1 MDTSESSADNGDGR
15 SESEGQAGAARP
27 AATAVPA
34 GRTGPPH
41 PAAVGLT
48 DPADTTAVGP
58 ADPAA
63 PTAPADRTDPAD
75 PAHDR
80 RNGWRRW
87 AMDTRPLRR
96 PAYRRLWSSTIV
108 TAVGSQLTA
117 VAVPKQIYDITG
129 SSAWVGY
136 ASFAGLLPLVVFALW
151 GGAIA
156 DSVDRRTLLLTTNTG
171 IAVTSLLF
179 WIQAVTGLGSVAVLM
194 VLLAVQQAFFGLNS
208 PARQASI
215 ARLVPKE
222 ELAAANALGSTV
234 MQTGL
239 VAGPLLAGALIPV
252 LGLAEL
258 YLIDALALC
267 ATVWAVHRLPALPP
281 LAAATAAAGRAGLR
295 GIVEGFRYISL
306 HQVLLLSFLADII
319 AMVFGMPRALF
330 PQLASTTYAP
340 YGEGLALGLLF
351 AAVPIGAVL
360 GGLLSGTFSRARR
373 HGLMVVVAVIAWG
386 AAVTGFGLSSNL
398 WVAVAFLVA
407 AGVADMV
414 SMVFRGAILLSAV
427 TDELRGR
434 MQGVFTVVVAGGPRL
449 ADVLH
454 GTAGSALGART
465 AVTAGGL
472 LVVVSILVLAATM
485 PALRRY
491 SVGA

>member
-1 MDTSESSADNGDGR
+1 MDTSKSNTDSAAAPQD
-15 SESEGQAGAARP
+15 AGAEVTERP
-27 AATAVPA
+27 
-34 GRTGPPH
+34 G
-41 PAAVGLT
+41 
-48 DPADTTAVGP
+48 
-58 ADPAA
+58 
-63 PTAPADRTDPAD
+63 
-75 PAHDR
+75 

-96 PAYRRLWSSTIV
+96 PAYRRLWSSTAV

-136 ASFAGLLPLVVFALW
+136 ASLAGLLPLVFFALW

-156 DSVDRRTLLLTTNTG
+156 DSMDRRKLLLITNCG

-179 WIQAVTGLGSVAVLM
+179 WIQAVTGLESVLVLM
-194 VLLAVQQAFFGLNS
+194 VLLALQQAFFGLNS
-208 PARQASI
+208 PARSASI
-215 ARLVPKE
+215 ARLVPAD
-222 ELAAANALGSTV
+222 ELPAANALGSTV
-234 MQTGL
+234 MQTGS
-239 VAGPLLAGALIPV
+239 VAGPMMAGALIP
-252 LGLAEL
+252 LIGLPEL

-267 ATVWAVHRLPALPP
+267 VTVWAVVKLPALPP
-281 LAAATAAAGRAGLR
+281 LDGGGSRRAGWR
-295 GIVEGFRYISL
+295 EVAAGFRYIAL
-306 HQVLLLSFLADII
+306 HKVLLLSFLADII

-330 PQLASTTYAP
+330 PQLAAETYAP

-373 HGLMVVVAVIAWG
+373 HGLMVIASVAAWG
-386 AAVTGFGLSSNL
+386 AAIAGFGLSGSL
-398 WVAVAFLVA
+398 WIAVFFLAV

-414 SMVFRGAILLSAV
+414 SMVFRGAILLSAA
-427 TDELRGR
+427 TDEMRGR
-434 MQGVFTVVVAGGPRL
+434 LQGVFTVVVVGGPRV

-454 GTAGSALGART
+454 GTAGSLVGAQA
-465 AVTAGGL
+465 AVAGGGV
-472 LVVVSILVLAATM
+472 LVVVAVLVLAFVS

-491 SVGA
+491 TI

>member
-1 MDTSESSADNGDGR
+1 M
-15 SESEGQAGAARP
+15 EGAAGTARP
-27 AATAVPA
+27 AATADP
-34 GRTGPPH
+34 TGTE
-41 PAAVGLT
+41 G
-48 DPADTTAVGP
+48 
-58 ADPAA
+58 PAA
-63 PTAPADRTDPAD
+63 PAPAHGGTRT
-75 PAHDR
+75 
-80 RNGWRRW
+80 GWRRW
-87 AMDTRPLRR
+87 TMDTRPLRR
-96 PAYRRLWSSTIV
+96 PAYRRLWSSTVV

-151 GGAIA
+151 GGAVA
-156 DSVDRRTLLLTTNTG
+156 DSVDRRKLLLVTNTG

-179 WIQAVTGLGSVAVLM
+179 WVQAVTGLGSVAVLM

-215 ARLVPKE
+215 ARLVPEE

-252 LGLAEL
+252 VGLAEL
-258 YLIDALALC
+258 YLIDAVALC

-281 LAAATAAAGRAGLR
+281 LTAAATAAGRAGLR
-295 GIVEGFRYISL
+295 GIAEGFRHISL

-319 AMVFGMPRALF
+319 AMVLGMPRALF
-330 PQLASTTYAP
+330 PQLASQTYAP

-351 AAVPIGAVL
+351 AAVPVGAVL
-360 GGLLSGTFSRARR
+360 GGLMSGTFSRVRR
-373 HGLMVVVAVIAWG
+373 HGLMVIVAVIAWG
-386 AAVTGFGLSSNL
+386 VAVTGFGLSANL
-398 WVAVAFLVA
+398 WVAVAFLAA

-465 AVTAGGL
+465 AVVGGGL
-472 LVVVSILVLAATM
+472 LVVVSMLVLAVTM

-491 SVGA
+491 SVTA